1 MFKHSIQNSYL
12 TLKHQILPFRRAS
25 MKVVRAFSPCHITGL
40 FQIFDNSSNPL
51 YIGSRG
57 AGVCLNNGIET
68 TIVVKKTPE
77 FSSEIKINGVIQD
90 SAEVS
95 RQVMNVALSRLKK
108 CSHYSV
114 FIEHRMNVPIGAGFG
129 TSGGAALSL
138 ALALNEALELNM
150 TRTEAAQMA
159 HVTEVE
165 CKTGLG
171 TVIAETLGGVEIR
184 TKPGAPGIGEIL
196 QVPVSKN
203 TMVACLSFGP
213 LSTKESLTNP
223 TTRERVNRL
232 GGDLVNKLA
241 EKPDLAGFLELSRQ
255 FAEHVGLITERVRR
269 VLKATDAAGFAC
281 SMAMF
286 GESVFTLVE
295 RDSLED
301 ITRIFRKHG
310 LGGVIVSSEIDFEG
324 ARLLK

>member
-1 MFKHSIQNSYL
+1 
-12 TLKHQILPFRRAS
+12 
-25 MKVVRAFSPCHITGL
+25 MKAARAFSPCHITGF
-40 FQIFDNSSNPL
+40 FQISDNSSDPL
-51 YIGSRG
+51 HIGSRG
-57 AGVCLNNGIET
+57 AGVSLSSGIT
-68 TIVVKKTPE
+68 TIVEINKALEDSTV
-77 FSSEIKINGVIQD
+77 IKINGVAQG

-95 RQVMNVALSRLKK
+95 KRVMNAALSRLKK
-108 CSHYSV
+108 RDRYCV
-114 FIEHRMNVPIGAGFG
+114 TVEHSMSVPIGAGFG
-129 TSGGAALSL
+129 TSGAAALSL

-159 HVTEVE
+159 HVAEVE

-171 TVIAETLGGVEIR
+171 TVIAETFGGVEIR
-184 TKPGAPGIGEIL
+184 TKPGAPGIGEVI
-196 QVPVSKN
+196 QVPVPEN
-203 TMVACLSFGP
+203 TVVVCLSFGP

-223 TTRERVNRL
+223 ATRERVNRY

-241 EKPDLAGFLELSRQ
+241 EKPDLAGFLELSRE
-255 FAEHVGLITERVRR
+255 FAEHVGLITESVRR

-301 ITRIFRKHG
+301 ITKIFRKHG
-310 LGGVIVSSEIDFEG
+310 LEGVVFSSEVDFEG

>member
-1 MFKHSIQNSYL
+1 
-12 TLKHQILPFRRAS
+12 
-25 MKVVRAFSPCHITGL
+25 MKVARAFSPCHITGF
-40 FQIFDNSSNPL
+40 FQIFDNSLNPL

-57 AGVCLNNGIET
+57 AGVSLSSGIET
-68 TIVVKKTPE
+68 IVAVKKASE
-77 FSSEIKINGVIQD
+77 VSAEIKINGVVQD

-95 RQVMNVALSRLKK
+95 KQVMNATLSRLKK
-108 CSHYSV
+108 RDCYSV
-114 FIEHRMNVPIGAGFG
+114 TIEHCVSVPIGAGFG
-129 TSGGAALSL
+129 TSGAAALSL
-138 ALALNEALELNM
+138 ALALNEAFELNM
-150 TRTEAAQMA
+150 TRIEAAQMA
-159 HVTEVE
+159 HMAEVE

-171 TVIAETLGGVEIR
+171 TVIAETFGGVEIR
-184 TKPGAPGIGEIL
+184 TKPGAPGIGEII

-203 TMVACLSFGP
+203 SMVVCLSFGP
-213 LSTKESLTNP
+213 LSTKESLTNSV
-223 TTRERVNRL
+223 TRERVNRF
-232 GGDLVNKLA
+232 GSDLVGKLV
-241 EKPDLAGFLELSRQ
+241 EKPDLAGFLGLSRQ

-281 SMAMF
+281 SMTMF